1 MDNSSGKENR
11 ALRMAA
17 IRSKR
22 SASVVVEHTPTA
34 TLPILHNS
42 SSTNSDQSF
51 IIDQYRSTTLHT
63 KKSKTNASSSSQVV
77 DLPNTLN
84 SIGRTPLLHLKQQTN
99 FGYSY
104 SPQEARESRQKR
116 IQIMRERRHHRGLLL
131 QDENISPN
139 ILAGENLIKGST
151 DALERPA
158 FSTVR
163 QQKIARNRVP
173 FSPLT
178 QDSNVPSSCVS
189 HACGFNKDTSPL
201 MRTSTSLGHPSIHD
215 VPDFTN
221 PTVSK
226 GKHAKMIGKRVAQS
240 SNVLRSIANKQP
252 DFNIISTNIISE
264 HHRESNDGGA
274 ESSSTS
280 LLTMESYRLAES
292 IEYSDLGGPTFV
304 CKNCNAIMWYE
315 ERAEKSRQSTN
326 PEFSLCCMKGKVHI
340 PFLDKPP
347 KLLYNLITG
356 VDSRSK
362 NFKENIRSYNS
373 MFSFTSIGGK
383 VDSSLNDGNGPPNFV
398 LSGQNYHRIGSLL
411 PSHGTPPKFAQLYIY
426 DTQNETANRMR
437 FFRCY

>member
-51 IIDQYRSTTLHT
+51 IIDQYLQH
-63 KKSKTNASSSSQVV
+63 
-77 DLPNTLN
+77 
-84 SIGRTPLLHLKQQTN
+84 TN
-99 FGYSY
+99 FEYSY

-116 IQIMRERRHHRGLLL
+116 IQAMRERRHHRGLLL
-131 QDENISPN
+131 QDGNISPN

-151 DALERPA
+151 DALERHA

-226 GKHAKMIGKRVAQS
+226 GKHAKRIGKRVAQP

-252 DFNIISTNIISE
+252 DFNIISTNITSE
-264 HHRESNDGGA
+264 HHRESNG
-274 ESSSTS
+274 
-280 LLTMESYRLAES
+280 
-292 IEYSDLGGPTFV
+292 
-304 CKNCNAIMWYE
+304 
-315 ERAEKSRQSTN
+315 
-326 PEFSLCCMKGKVHI
+326 
-340 PFLDKPP
+340 
-347 KLLYNLITG
+347 
-356 VDSRSK
+356 
-362 NFKENIRSYNS
+362 
-373 MFSFTSIGGK
+373 
-383 VDSSLNDGNGPPNFV
+383 
-398 LSGQNYHRIGSLL
+398 
-411 PSHGTPPKFAQLYIY
+411 
-426 DTQNETANRMR
+426 
-437 FFRCY
+437 